1 MDRNTRKSL
10 LALGLGFLLVFL
22 LFFVTG
28 GMAEPLSLILKQAE
42 SPLKGWWAARDSVA
56 RVQDTAAIHAARID
70 SSQSQAA
77 PVTDTA
83 AAVSRDS
90 TQAKVAADSSAD
102 SGEAAVDTS
111 GPRVLLIG
119 DSQLEGL
126 SRPVGEFCVTAGYR
140 HVGSVLWYGSTTTQ
154 WAESDT
160 LDFFLRKFRPD
171 LVLVAIGLNEL
182 FVVDMDNRARSIRA
196 ILEKIQRR
204 KIRHFWIGPAAWKPD
219 RGIVKVLAEI
229 NGPAFY
235 PSQLLK
241 LERAKDGRH
250 PSRDGAK
257 VWFDSVSRHLP
268 DLHVPGN
275 RPGTKGTAGHLITLF
290 QKKGK

>member
-1 MDRNTRKSL
+1 MDRDTRKSL
-10 LALGLGFLLVFL
+10 LAIGLGFLLVFL
-22 LFFVTG
+22 LFLVSGGFVD
-28 GMAEPLSLILKQAE
+28 PLGLTFKQAE
-42 SPLKGWWAARDSVA
+42 SPLKGWWGAQDSIARIH
-56 RVQDTAAIHAARID
+56 DTAAKLVRPD
-70 SSQSQAA
+70 SVQAVPA
-77 PVTDTA
+77 KDTTA
-83 AAVSRDS
+83 S
-90 TQAKVAADSSAD
+90 VAADSAKAKGVVDTSSD
-102 SGEAAVDTS
+102 SSEVAVDTG

-126 SRPVGEFCVTAGYR
+126 SHPVGEFCVANGYR

-182 FVVDMDNRARSIRA
+182 FVVDMGNRARSIRA
-196 ILEKIQRR
+196 ILEKIDRR

-257 VWFDSVSRHLP
+257 IWFDSVSRHLP

-275 RPGTKGTAGHLITLF
+275 KPGSKGTAGHLITLF

>member
-22 LFFVTG
+22 FFLVSG
-28 GMAEPLSLILKQAE
+28 SMIEPPALVLKPAE
-42 SPLKGWWAARDSVA
+42 SPLKGWWMAQDSLARLH
-56 RVQDTAAIHAARID
+56 DTAAAHAARID
-70 SSQSQAA
+70 SLLVKAV
-77 PVTDTA
+77 PVK
-83 AAVSRDS
+83 DS
-90 TQAKVAADSSAD
+90 TAVAKDSAKAKGVANSSSD
-102 SGEAAVDTS
+102 TSETAVDTG

-126 SRPVGEFCVTAGYR
+126 SHPVGEFCVANGYR

-182 FVVDMDNRARSIRA
+182 FVVDMDNRARSIRT
-196 ILEKIQRR
+196 ILEKIDRQ
-204 KIRHFWIGPAAWKPD
+204 KIRHFWIGPAAWKQD
-219 RGIVKVLAEI
+219 RGIVKVLSDI

-268 DLHVPGN
+268 NLHVPGN
-275 RPGTKGTAGHLITLF
+275 KPGAKGNAGHLITLF